1 MSLHAVEFPPEQ
13 MDRITE
19 ARRIWAIGMARKAAH
34 EARQRAEQ
42 KAQVNDNTAT
52 KQPQACQKGA
62 AGE

>member
-34 EARQRAEQ
+34 EARQRAEV
-42 KAQVNDNTAT
+42 KAQINNNTEASANQRGIT
-52 KQPQACQKGA
+52 CV
-62 AGE
+62 